1 MRARAGK
8 LKRRGQK
15 QSGVYTSPA
24 VAIIERMQSAGVE
37 FRFLPGG
44 GLFVVGLSLCALDL
58 RAAFLDGDG
67 GALHQAAR
75 ALSPSS
81 GVVHV

>member
-1 MRARAGK
+1 MRTRAGK
-8 LKRRGQK
+8 PKRRGQK
-15 QSGVYTSPA
+15 QTGVYTSPA
-24 VAIIERMQSAGVE
+24 VAIIEAMRAAGVE

-44 GLFVVGLSLCALDL
+44 GLFVVGLSLCAPDL

-75 ALSPSS
+75 ALLSS
-81 GVVHV
+81 GGA